1 MMRVF
6 VVLAI
11 VALVWFLWTRAQ
23 GRGRQPPR
31 SSSGAQDTA
40 APPSSAAGRTSGV
53 RVVPTPGR
61 TGPGPVE
68 APVRTPPKVVE
79 PKAEPRAGAAQP
91 SQTPTVVPVASTP
104 EPVKVAPVVAAP
116 LAAAP
121 IVAAPVVA
129 AGTPL
134 PPGTAALDDPDAV
147 RPEVSAAALA
157 SARASVRP
165 DVPDEVLSDALLDVT
180 PTQLQQM
187 FAAVP
192 THVMAQAIGRQD
204 NVSQTPV
211 KAQDLAQL
219 QGLGDAVDELDI
231 WSFGDDKA

>member
-11 VALVWFLWTRAQ
+11 VALLWFLWTRAQ
-23 GRGRQPPR
+23 ARNRQTPRQPSAPD
-31 SSSGAQDTA
+31 AQ
-40 APPSSAAGRTSGV
+40 APNSAAGRTSGV
-53 RVVPTPGR
+53 RVVPTPSR
-61 TGPGPVE
+61 PGPVE
-68 APVRTPPKVVE
+68 APVRTPPKAVE
-79 PKAEPRAGAAQP
+79 ARGNVPQSSRP
-91 SQTPTVVPVASTP
+91 STVVPATPTP
-104 EPVKVAPVVAAP
+104 EPVRPARPEPVKPAFTAAP
-116 LAAAP
+116 AVTP
-121 IVAAPVVA
+121 IVAAPV
-129 AGTPL
+129 AGLATGTL
-134 PPGTAALDDPDAV
+134 PRGTAALDEPDAV

-157 SARASVRP
+157 TARASVRP

>member
-23 GRGRQPPR
+23 GRSRQTPR
-31 SSSGAQDTA
+31 HPA
-40 APPSSAAGRTSGV
+40 APDTQTGRTSGV
-53 RVVPTPGR
+53 RVVPTPGHA
-61 TGPGPVE
+61 GPGPVE
-68 APVRTPPKVVE
+68 APVRTPPK
-79 PKAEPRAGAAQP
+79 AAAPSPAAPQP
-91 SQTPTVVPVASTP
+91 SRAPTVVPAPVP
-104 EPVKVAPVVAAP
+104 EVVKAVRAAPVAPPVPAPAPVIPPAA
-116 LAAAP
+116 L
-121 IVAAPVVA
+121 VAAPVVA
-129 AGTPL
+129 TSPL
-134 PPGTAALDDPDAV
+134 PPGTAALDEPDAV

-157 SARASVRP
+157 TARASVRP

-204 NVSQTPV
+204 DVSKTPV
-211 KAQDLAQL
+211 QAQDLAQL